1 MPAGLHRI
9 SPGAIID
16 GYYVPKGSTVS
27 TSNWSTTHSEQF
39 FHHAHGFHPERWLQ
53 ETHPLYDKLYEGD
66 VKDASK
72 PFLIGPRACLGI
84 NLAYLEM
91 RIILARIVWEFDLE
105 LCSKDVEWERDIKLR
120 MLWQKPELRVRFRP
134 AMR

>member
-1 MPAGLHRI
+1 M
-9 SPGAIID
+9 
-16 GYYVPKGSTVS
+16 
-27 TSNWSTTHSEQF
+27 
-39 FHHAHGFHPERWLQ
+39 
-53 ETHPLYDKLYEGD
+53 
-66 VKDASK
+66 KDASK